1 MTTFDI
7 GTNLSG
13 VLIAFIAI
21 IPATV
26 AAIYARNAAKTAV
39 ATHNL
44 VNSRMD
50 ELVGIASETSHL
62 EGVLQGEQQ
71 QRDRDAPSPNGDKVS
86 KV

>member
-1 MTTFDI
+1 MTFDI

-26 AAIYARNAAKTAV
+26 AAIYARNAAKTSV
-39 ATHNL
+39 ATHDL

-50 ELVGIASETSHL
+50 ELVGVASSTSRL
-62 EGVLQGEQQ
+62 EGVLQGEQR
-71 QRDRDAPSPNGDKVS
+71 QRDRDAPAPNGDKI
-86 KV
+86 KKA